1 MSAEYKPIACDIY
14 DIFEVA
20 AMRKKRLILTIENK
34 EQEILITDVYAK
46 GAEEFLDGIDPVTNT
61 PIHIRLDN
69 IQKVFDPTENKSY
82 IPIQCA

>member
-46 GAEEFLDGIDPVTNT
+46 GAEEFLEGIDPVANT
-61 PIHIRLDN
+61 PIHIRLDK
-69 IQKVFDPTENKSY
+69 IQKVFDPAENKSY

>member
-20 AMRKKRLILTIENK
+20 AMRKKRLILTVENK

-46 GAEEFLDGIDPVTNT
+46 GTEEFLDGIDPATNASL
-61 PIHIRLDN
+61 HIRLDK
-69 IQKVFDPTENKSY
+69 IQKVFDPAENKSY
-82 IPIQCA
+82 IPIQCS